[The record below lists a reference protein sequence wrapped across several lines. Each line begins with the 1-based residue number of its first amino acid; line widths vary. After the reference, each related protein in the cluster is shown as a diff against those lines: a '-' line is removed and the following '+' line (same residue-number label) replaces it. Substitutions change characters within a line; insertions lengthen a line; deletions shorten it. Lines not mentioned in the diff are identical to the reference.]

1 LKVFPDTNV
10 LAAAVATRGLCNE
23 LLESIMHD
31 HELMTCQAVL
41 TELKRVL
48 SGKLRVPAPMVENYL
63 GLLKS
68 EAQIVESREM
78 PVIPIKDADDI
89 PILACAIHGGAD
101 VFVTGDKEL
110 LALRQ
115 FENLVIISPRQLW
128 NQLAGV
134 ESPKNE

>member
-63 GLLKS
+63 GMLKF
-68 EAQIVESREM
+68 EARVVESREM
-78 PVIPIKDADDI
+78 PLIPIKDADDI

-115 FENLVIISPRQLW
+115 IENLLIISPRQLW
-128 NQLAGV
+128 NQLAGI
-134 ESPKNE
+134 ESSKDK